1 MSVASL
7 VSTAGLRSIAMA
19 SATVVPETTANVSPP
34 TGSACPV
41 RMTVAAVLDTLNVA
55 CAQAVGP
62 PERTVTANRT
72 LVHR

>member
-1 MSVASL
+1 MATASL
-7 VSTAGLRSIAMA
+7 VSTAGLRSIGMTSA
-19 SATVVPETTANVSPP
+19 SVVPDTTENVSPP

-41 RMTVAAVLDTLNVA
+41 RMTVAAVLDTLSVA
-55 CAQAVGP
+55 CAQAIEP

>member
-1 MSVASL
+1 MASL

-62 PERTVTANRT
+62 LARTATAKRT